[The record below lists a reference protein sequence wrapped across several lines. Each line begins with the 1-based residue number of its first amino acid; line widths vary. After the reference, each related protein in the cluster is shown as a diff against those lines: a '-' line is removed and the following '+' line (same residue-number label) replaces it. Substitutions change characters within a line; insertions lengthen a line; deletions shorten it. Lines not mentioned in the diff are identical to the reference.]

1 MCGNLALM
9 NLMLIIFNKN
19 SILKYFNNDY
29 LCMNHSFLFVYLV
42 HPTAFFPPLLVFA
55 YRIFLLK
62 LSFECLISLFSSPLL
77 AYSFIVFKENINISI
92 FLLLQR

>member
-29 LCMNHSFLFVYLV
+29 LYMNHRFLFVYLV
-42 HPTAFFPPLLVFA
+42 HPTAFFSSNASICIPYFLA
-55 YRIFLLK
+55 EAIFD
-62 LSFECLISLFSSPLL
+62 
-77 AYSFIVFKENINISI
+77 FIVRFTSTGIQFYS
-92 FLLLQR
+92 L